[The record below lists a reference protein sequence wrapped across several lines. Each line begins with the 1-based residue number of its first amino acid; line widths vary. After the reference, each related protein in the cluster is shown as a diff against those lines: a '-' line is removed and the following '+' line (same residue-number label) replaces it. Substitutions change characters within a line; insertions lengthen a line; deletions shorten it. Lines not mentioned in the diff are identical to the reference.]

1 MSQYQTIALVCINSC
16 QTEVTSLGVDVL
28 SQSLSRLCL
37 LVGSMSAVGR
47 GSCDV
52 FLLVPTTM
60 TAVKNTGE
68 SLKAAG
74 RQTQPYQLRLRS
86 AV

>member
-28 SQSLSRLCL
+28 SLCL